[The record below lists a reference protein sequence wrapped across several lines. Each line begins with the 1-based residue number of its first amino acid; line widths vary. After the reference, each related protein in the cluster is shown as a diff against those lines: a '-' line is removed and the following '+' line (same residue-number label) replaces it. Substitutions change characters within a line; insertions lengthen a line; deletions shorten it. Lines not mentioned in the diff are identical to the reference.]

1 MRKMRWSCLKTR
13 VNDYYGSPAGL
24 PIGSDGT
31 VFHPDTQI
39 YAGLDDA
46 PNQLSVRQPARCRCT
61 VHHKAAMLH
70 SSCLFYGVGGV
81 NDSNAAEPVAT
92 NPYTFCEHDM
102 EYARIAPI
110 MGRLWSPIAAV
121 TSNWQGKSNAQIAVA
136 IAAASIVP
144 DMPRVLLQIYK
155 NNYSHDLIYN
165 CGSFALNFIRRDQ
178 LQLIKDF
185 GLVSGRDTD
194 KLSDVGHVFRE
205 TGSPILDDCWGF
217 LDCRVVN
224 AMDGGDMTC
233 FLADVLEGETLT
245 QAEPLYWRDAR
256 REIPAEWNEE
266 WDRKITGEIEVSKQR
281 MPNIDLKPWLPTGQ
295 ES

>member
-1 MRKMRWSCLKTR
+1 
-13 VNDYYGSPAGL
+13 
-24 PIGSDGT
+24 
-31 VFHPDTQI
+31 
-39 YAGLDDA
+39 
-46 PNQLSVRQPARCRCT
+46 
-61 VHHKAAMLH
+61 
-70 SSCLFYGVGGV
+70 
-81 NDSNAAEPVAT
+81 
-92 NPYTFCEHDM
+92 
-102 EYARIAPI
+102 

-165 CGSFALNFIRRDQ
+165 SGSFALNFIRRDQ

>member
-1 MRKMRWSCLKTR
+1 M
-13 VNDYYGSPAGL
+13 
-24 PIGSDGT
+24 
-31 VFHPDTQI
+31 
-39 YAGLDDA
+39 
-46 PNQLSVRQPARCRCT
+46 
-61 VHHKAAMLH
+61 
-70 SSCLFYGVGGV
+70 

-165 CGSFALNFIRRDQ
+165 SGSFALNFIRRDQ

-266 WDRKITGEIEVSKQR
+266 WNRKITGEIEVSKQR